1 MDECTRVFHGG
12 RICFTQVHHGFESIF
27 TRAVDPVTKR
37 PVGPVTGEQH
47 FHGRLTPHGMRPGF
61 FRISV
66 AQDRIAFALGERV
79 HRLLQWK

>member
-1 MDECTRVFHGG
+1 MADA
-12 RICFTQVHHGFESIF
+12 SISRRYITGSGAF